1 MAICGLLPHLLPE
14 IQALKGVAQDSR
26 HHDEG
31 DVYRHTMLVLKNA
44 PMTPEG
50 QLAALLHDVG
60 KPSSQKFIGDK
71 IQFLGHEEVGA
82 EMAEAILKR
91 LRFGSDVVDKVTR
104 VVRQHMR
111 PHWTS
116 SPEVSEKA
124 IRKFIVDMGQD
135 LEAVL
140 AQAVADRKGMLP
152 YVDDAEQL
160 VKKVTD
166 IKEKDK
172 NLGVQGDKLP
182 LTGFEIM
189 DALGIPK
196 GPKVGEAVRLLQD
209 IQNEYLSNGK
219 PLDKDSAVIELRR
232 RFPSDASVS

>member
-1 MAICGLLPHLLPE
+1 
-14 IQALKGVAQDSR
+14 
-26 HHDEG
+26 
-31 DVYRHTMLVLKNA
+31 
-44 PMTPEG
+44 
-50 QLAALLHDVG
+50 
-60 KPSSQKFIGDK
+60 
-71 IQFLGHEEVGA
+71 
-82 EMAEAILKR
+82 
-91 LRFGSDVVDKVTR
+91 
-104 VVRQHMR
+104 MR